1 MLEKIELGWT
11 WCNCGN
17 LSARQNVPKF
27 DRLARERRDLSH
39 MNSLLSP
46 RAIARSIYES
56 PVVAGFRRAH
66 YEQYVERES
75 RRTQSIVQALGFNL
89 LTTDALDVLGGREK
103 KTLFILGSGASVNR
117 LTEAHFDVVRQN
129 YSIGMNAWVSHSFVP
144 DAYSFESDSISA
156 PPSVEIKAMSEALSQ
171 RALAKPD
178 TVLLL
183 LRPKKPELVHRMVE
197 VPESLRDRAFMYGR
211 HNLLTRTNSALRQDL
226 GPFLANR
233 LKNFERRPVLIDN
246 GASVVRMI
254 DVGLYAGFREIVLLG
269 IDLNSSPYFWEAT
282 DTAPSHREM
291 RGLYQRPPNSEHDTL
306 ETFDRPYSNLLF
318 IEELARG
325 AERVFGAS
333 VYVGSEG
340 SSLSGK
346 IPDYDWNVVQTASKK
361 FTSAP

>member
-1 MLEKIELGWT
+1 MCWGPRKEGAVHSW
-11 WCNCGN
+11 
-17 LSARQNVPKF
+17 
-27 DRLARERRDLSH
+27 ERA
-39 MNSLLSP
+39 P
-46 RAIARSIYES
+46 
-56 PVVAGFRRAH
+56 
-66 YEQYVERES
+66 
-75 RRTQSIVQALGFNL
+75 
-89 LTTDALDVLGGREK
+89 
-103 KTLFILGSGASVNR
+103 VNR
-117 LTEAHFDVVRQN
+117 LTEAHFDVVKQN
-129 YSIGMNAWVSHSFVP
+129 CSIGINTWVSHSFVP

-156 PPSVEIKAMSEALSQ
+156 PPSVEIKAMSGALSQ

-183 LRPKKPELVHRMVE
+183 RPKKPELVHMMVG

-233 LKNFERRPVLIDN
+233 LKNFERSPVLIDN

-269 IDLNSSPYFWEAT
+269 IDLNSSHYFLEDT

-306 ETFDRPYSNLLF
+306 ETFNRPYSNLLF
-318 IEELARG
+318 IQELARG

-333 VYVGSEG
+333 GYVGSEG

-346 IPDYDWNVVQTASKK
+346 IPDYDWNVVQTASER